1 MTSKPPREI
10 KAAYYVPKIPDV
22 FSTDRFQHALSL
34 IEYFEEAHLISNN
47 SIPSPLA
54 EEATSTMV
62 LAESSFF
69 ALGRAASA
77 EARRQVNDGVFLTS
91 PHFEAVL
98 SGSIT
103 AMTRKSSP
111 IWVADVY
118 ETPAQYRLN
127 EPLSTYQIT
136 ARGLAGMMKL
146 APHGIHSVHPDTPY
160 QYGCECTFVNNG
172 SPVSRVTPDYHRSNT
187 PHIVWVGSPRLDRGG
202 ALLFDALPQIDSSV
216 KIDIYGQ
223 EHKGVQDKLDG
234 LPPKHEVTH
243 HGWTSH
249 DVCLQATAES
259 DIAFGVLPPRTD
271 WVYAPPIKVGEALA
285 GGTIPL
291 ISDFPGNRQ
300 LAADAGEYVKPD
312 GAEIAQKIDWLASLS
327 DSEFQAKCKKA
338 RARGE
343 AVSWSKI
350 RKEFA
355 QKVAR
360 SRSPS

>member
-1 MTSKPPREI
+1 MTSKHPYDI
-10 KAAYYVPKIPDV
+10 KAAYYVPKIPDI
-22 FSTDRFQHALSL
+22 FSTDRYQHALSL

-47 SIPSPLA
+47 PIPDPLS
-54 EEATSTMV
+54 EEATSTIV
-62 LAESSFF
+62 LTESSVI
-69 ALGRAASA
+69 ALSRAAAA
-77 EARRQVNDGVFLTS
+77 EAQSRAKDGIFLTS

-103 AMTRKSSP
+103 AMTQKSSP

-127 EPLSTYQIT
+127 EPYSTYQIT
-136 ARGLAGMMKL
+136 ARGLAGIMKF

-160 QYGCECTFVNNG
+160 QYGRERTFVNNG
-172 SPVSRVTPDYHRSNT
+172 SPVSRVTPEYHRSDT

-202 ALLFDALPQIDSSV
+202 ALLFDALHQIDSSV
-216 KIDIYGQ
+216 KLDIFGQ
-223 EHKGVQDKLDG
+223 ERKEVLDKLDG

-249 DVCLQATAES
+249 DVCLQSTTEA
-259 DIAFGVLPPRTD
+259 DIAYGVLPPRTD
-271 WVYAPPIKVGEALA
+271 WVYAPLIKIGEALA

-300 LAADAGEYVKPD
+300 LAADAGEYVNPSGD
-312 GAEIAQKIDWLASLS
+312 EIAQKIDWLASLS
-327 DSEFQAKCKKA
+327 DSEFQAKSKTA

-343 AVSWSKI
+343 AVGWSKI
-350 RKEFA
+350 REEFA
-355 QKVAR
+355 QKVTR
-360 SRSPS
+360 SHLSS